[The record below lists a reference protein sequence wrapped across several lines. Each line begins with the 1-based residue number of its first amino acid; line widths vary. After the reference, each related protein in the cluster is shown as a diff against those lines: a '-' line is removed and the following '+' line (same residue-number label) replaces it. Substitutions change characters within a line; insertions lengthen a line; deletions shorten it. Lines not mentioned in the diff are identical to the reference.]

1 MDLKREAKRVDRR
14 MLEVVRDCFWYQ
26 HVKKDTRYM
35 NGKSSKLDL
44 VFTKE
49 ERDVRNI
56 EHLPPLG
63 GSDHEMI
70 IGKFVT
76 EWKSK
81 VVYKPRRLYQKG
93 KYDKIIEELNLVN

>member
-1 MDLKREAKRVDRR
+1 
-14 MLEVVRDCFWYQ
+14 
-26 HVKKDTRYM
+26 M

-81 VVYKPRRLYQKG
+81 VVHKPRRLHQKG
-93 KYDKIIEELNLVN
+93 KYDKIIEELNLVNWGEEFGEKMVQECWIVFKTKLNSQ